1 VELLPLAMRQRGT
14 QEIINSLRPQTEK
27 LEPAFIY
34 YEEPEEIGTKEI
46 LLELYGYDYD
56 ILKAQAIE
64 VAKRVQTIPKFTDT
78 KIRMREGRPEL
89 NLIIDKKQ
97 AAYFGLTVED
107 ISLALH
113 THMRGLVATHYRGL
127 HQKGPFM
134 RTRESTL
141 VGPKPTYS
149 LSEGEMKRI
158 PPTSASPNAPVEETE
173 SIVRL
178 EERYRKDF
186 DDLRRISFVT
196 PEKEQVYLSQLAT
209 FKFDTGPSEIWRKNK
224 SRMVQVSANT
234 GGVALGTAAD
244 KVKGVLKDFK
254 MPKDY
259 FWQFGGN
266 YDKMVRNQSE
276 LTFAL
281 IISLVLVYMILA
293 SLFESFTQPFI
304 ILFTVPLAAIG
315 AVWALRMTDKPVG
328 IGALVGGIMLGGIVV
343 NNAIVLIDRINF
355 LLDKKHLRGS
365 RAAVKE
371 AVVIAS
377 ADRLR
382 PIMMT
387 SLTTIL
393 GLIPMAFDKS
403 EYANLWCPLAITV
416 IGGMSIS
423 TILTLLVIPGVYLI
437 FRDLRLVKR

>member
-1 VELLPLAMRQRGT
+1 M
-14 QEIINSLRPQTEK
+14 
-27 LEPAFIY
+27 
-34 YEEPEEIGTKEI
+34 
-46 LLELYGYDYD
+46 
-56 ILKAQAIE
+56 
-64 VAKRVQTIPKFTDT
+64 
-78 KIRMREGRPEL
+78 
-89 NLIIDKKQ
+89 
-97 AAYFGLTVED
+97 
-107 ISLALH
+107 
-113 THMRGLVATHYRGL
+113 
-127 HQKGPFM
+127 
-134 RTRESTL
+134 
-141 VGPKPTYS
+141 
-149 LSEGEMKRI
+149 
-158 PPTSASPNAPVEETE
+158 
-173 SIVRL
+173 
-178 EERYRKDF
+178 
-186 DDLRRISFVT
+186 
-196 PEKEQVYLSQLAT
+196 
-209 FKFDTGPSEIWRKNK
+209 
-224 SRMVQVSANT
+224 
-234 GGVALGTAAD
+234 
-244 KVKGVLKDFK
+244 
-254 MPKDY
+254 
-259 FWQFGGN
+259 
-266 YDKMVRNQSE
+266 
-276 LTFAL
+276 TFAL